1 MIICGIDYSLSSPA
15 ICVHEGDEWHYDNCK
30 FYYFF
35 KSKKET
41 DRISLDRFYGVRYP
55 ELWTSDSERYHKISQ
70 WAITIMLGM
79 AEGGNGILSKP
90 DKCFVEGYSFGSVGR
105 VFQIAENT
113 GVLKYRIA
121 HQQEIPLQT
130 FAPTEIKKFATGK
143 GNSNKDMMYESFIID
158 TGVDIYTRC
167 DIIAKSN
174 AVNDIVDAYYI
185 AKLGFMKESDDSN
198 I

>member
-15 ICVHEGDEWHYDNCK
+15 ICVHEGDEWHYDNCN

-35 KSKKET
+35 KSKTEK
-41 DRISLDRFYGVRYP
+41 DRIELDQFHGTRYP
-55 ELWTSDSERYHKISQ
+55 ELWSSDSERYHKISQ
-70 WAITIMLGM
+70 WAIKIVKSYVINK
-79 AEGGNGILSKP
+79 AFI
-90 DKCFVEGYSFGSVGR
+90 EGYSFGSVGR

-121 HQQEIPLQT
+121 HQQQIPMEV

-143 GNSNKDMMYESFIID
+143 GNANKDKMYESFIFD
-158 TGVDIYTRC
+158 TGVDILAQC
-167 DIIAKSN
+167 DIITKSN

-185 AKLGFMKESDDSN
+185 AKLGFMKETNDCN